1 MDERLQ
7 HMCLTVTDPDESLGM
22 DVNEGY
28 FIALFPM
35 TIVGISVAPLED
47 DPGALLGIDDDA
59 ANVITGIDASD
70 ANVPGTWAT
79 PMCKGQEKPVYIAEG
94 SLVSLDFTAA
104 AVANTFYVHI
114 WYLIGEL
121 L

>member
-7 HMCLTVTDPDESLGM
+7 HMCLTMCDPAEAGLLAT
-22 DVNEGY
+22 NEGY
-28 FIALFPM
+28 FYALFPM
-35 TIVGISVAPLED
+35 TIIGISVAPLED
-47 DPGALLGIDDDA
+47 DPGALLGIDDDT

-94 SLVSLDFTAA
+94 SLMSFDFTDAA
-104 AVANTFYVHI
+104 AGNTFYIHI